1 MTLDSARGPEPLE
14 FIPVTREVFALAAG
28 RRSPPEID
36 RVRRAQKAFTTRR
49 VDFSDV
55 AGLARGDRPRA
66 GDLVL
71 ARVESVGQHPR
82 LELHSGR
89 RAKLYE
95 GDEIVV
101 AFGARYAPDQ
111 FYAAV
116 PERLGPCDL
125 VAGGGVAGQVLD
137 RHARVKAPTR
147 LEPIGLLVDADERV
161 LNLERYAI
169 PMADQARRASVVVVA
184 GTSMN
189 AGKTTSA
196 ASLIQGLVRS
206 GLRVGAAKL
215 TGTGSGGDV
224 WSMVDAGAE
233 LVLDFTDAGHAT
245 TANVAGHALHAIA
258 DRLLGQLNAAG
269 VDIAVVEIADGLLQ
283 AETATLLS
291 SPAFLGTVDAVVFA
305 AGESMGAVAGVEWL
319 RRRHAPV
326 VAVSGLVST
335 SPLAK
340 AEVETATGLPVRT
353 IHELSDPMVAPML
366 CLTVDLRAA
375 RAAT

>member
-1 MTLDSARGPEPLE
+1 MTFHSGRRLEPLE
-14 FIPVTREVFALAAG
+14 LVPARDDFATPTPK
-28 RRSPPEID
+28 RRSQPDVD
-36 RVRRAQKAFTTRR
+36 RVRRSQKAFTTRR
-49 VDFSDV
+49 VDFADV
-55 AGLARGDRPRA
+55 AGLARTGRPRA
-66 GDLVL
+66 GDLAL
-71 ARVESVGQHPR
+71 ARVTSIGQHPR

-89 RAKLYE
+89 RAKLYD

-116 PERLGPCDL
+116 PQTLGPCDL

-137 RHARVKAPTR
+137 RHARVKGPTR
-147 LEPIGLLVDADERV
+147 LEPIGLLTDARGEV
-161 LNLERYAI
+161 LNLARYAV
-169 PMADQARRASVVVVA
+169 PMASAARRATVVVVA

-196 ASLIQGLVRS
+196 ASLIQGLVRA
-206 GLRVGAAKL
+206 GLKVGAAKL

-245 TANVAGHALHAIA
+245 TADIGTQALHTIA
-258 DRLLGQLNAAG
+258 ERILAQLNAGG

-291 SPAFLGTVDAVVFA
+291 SPSFLGSVDAIIFA

-319 RRRHAPV
+319 RQRQAPV

-340 AEVETATGLPVRT
+340 AEVEVAVGLPVRT
-353 IHELSDPMVAPML
+353 IQELSDPMVAPML